1 MDSYSLVM
9 GLADVQAL
17 LQVLWKHCFYSRKLH
32 YIFVDFEIP
41 FLALFINLSNRGE
54 ISSHQWKNYSENYN
68 EKSRIM
74 LTVKTLMSYKEWLFK
89 IYDDSNFILLKRMLN
104 GTLTKLALNLYGI
117 IIWHIY
123 TWNWK
128 FSHCFKNQVLHFN
141 IERNSN
147 VLR

>member
-1 MDSYSLVM
+1 MASYSLVM

-89 IYDDSNFILLKRMLN
+89 VYDDNNFKKKFMTIITQKNAKWDSDKISPQFIRHYYMTYLYVKLK
-104 GTLTKLALNLYGI
+104 
-117 IIWHIY
+117 
-123 TWNWK
+123 
-128 FSHCFKNQVLHFN
+128 V
-141 IERNSN
+141 
-147 VLR
+147 